1 MRTQQP
7 KPGPQ
12 LTVSDVAPLIAF
24 YVDVFD
30 AVSTERECLLDGRVL
45 QAEMIVG
52 GYHLT
57 AVEWYDDPAIDGG
70 DGPAVLTV
78 APDDP
83 QLLIDRALAAGAK
96 LEPSLDGA
104 TGVMFRDPAGQ
115 RWAVTGAILPQ

>member
-57 AVEWYDDPAIDGG
+57 AVEWYDDPAADVGES
-70 DGPAVLTV
+70 PAVLTV
-78 APDDP
+78 TPDDP
-83 QLLIDRALAAGAK
+83 QLLLSRALAAGAK
-96 LEPSLDGA
+96 LEPILGDV
-104 TGVMFRDPAGQ
+104 TGVVFRDPAGL
-115 RWAVTGAILPQ
+115 RWAVPGASLP